1 MILTQVSS
9 RSLEELTPD
18 TQLKAVAFLAACAA
32 AGIDILVTC
41 TYRDV
46 YAQAKL
52 YASGR
57 TAPGPIL
64 TMARPGTSEHNNRR
78 ALDVVPL
85 LHGKPLWDT
94 SNPVNRD
101 IWFRV
106 GELGEQAGLKWA
118 GRWTGKL
125 REYAHFEN

>member
-1 MILTQVSS
+1 MISS
-9 RSLEELTPD
+9 RSIDELTPD
-18 TQLKAVAFLAACAA
+18 TKLKAEAFLAACAA

-57 TAPGPIL
+57 TVPGPIR
-64 TMARPGTSEHNNRR
+64 TNARPGESQHNNRR

-85 LHGKPLWDT
+85 INGKPLWDA
-94 SNPVNRD
+94 SNPENKAL
-101 IWFRV
+101 WLKV
-106 GELGEQAGLKWA
+106 GALGEQAGLKWA
-118 GRWTGKL
+118 GRWQGRL
-125 REYAHFEN
+125 REFAHFET